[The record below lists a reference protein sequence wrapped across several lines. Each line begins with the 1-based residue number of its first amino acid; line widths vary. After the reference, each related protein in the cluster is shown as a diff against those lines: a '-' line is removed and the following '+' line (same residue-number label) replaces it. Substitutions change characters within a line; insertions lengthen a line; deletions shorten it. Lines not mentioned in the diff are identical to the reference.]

1 MKVDLSAVV
10 ALEIAS
16 FKGASK
22 MQIKNNDK
30 TVTKLLLVAERNASS
45 NVVNKVENRKIILQ
59 EKLASESAD
68 NLVGADNEIV
78 HVGWR
83 LRYKKRPTLSSLINM
98 TNVNR
103 CHIFV
108 RPIQQKNLQK
118 RYIINPPNEFCVT
131 ALVDRNVIHAVQR

>member
-1 MKVDLSAVV
+1 VKVDLSAVV